1 MNSEENGPGANCN
14 QSFGDD
20 NVSNYSGN
28 SHVSAR
34 PDMQSNIEEEEQEE
48 DEQPIRVRD
57 MINLYNFATQK
68 NQELAQAKSIYFGAN
83 MKGTQMDISDME
95 ASQQQQQLQQL
106 PQRTQECCDGI
117 YLNVPDN
124 DGQPGGS
131 HIYKSK
137 PGNFHLTTSDD
148 QTSMHQSLQ
157 GDGAGGESIEKSYQS
172 KTTIRRTEQGVRI
185 IIDIF
190 FDKQEHD
197 IDIIGSRVETDIPES
212 RILADFQ
219 QHSLAMRS
227 QQINQ
232 SPNV

>member
-1 MNSEENGPGANCN
+1 MNSKENGLGMNCN
-14 QSFGDD
+14 QSYQDD
-20 NVSNYSGN
+20 NCSNCSGD
-28 SHVSAR
+28 SHGSAR
-34 PDMQSNIEEEEQEE
+34 LDMEPNVEE
-48 DEQPIRVRD
+48 EQPIRVRD
-57 MINLYNFATQK
+57 MINLYNFAQQK
-68 NQELAQAKSIYFGAN
+68 NQELAQAKSVYFGSN
-83 MKGTQMDISDME
+83 LKGNGHEME
-95 ASQQQQQLQQL
+95 TVQQE
-106 PQRTQECCDGI
+106 QECCDGI
-117 YLNVPDN
+117 YLKAPAIDS
-124 DGQPGGS
+124 QPGGS
-131 HIYKSK
+131 NHYNSK
-137 PGNFHLTTSDD
+137 PGTFRLTTSDD

-190 FDKQEHD
+190 FDKQDND

-212 RILADFQ
+212 RILAEFQ

>member
-1 MNSEENGPGANCN
+1 MNSKENGPGANCN
-14 QSFGDD
+14 QSFDDD
-20 NVSNYSGN
+20 NCSNYSGN

-34 PDMQSNIEEEEQEE
+34 PGPDMHSSIEGEEE

-57 MINLYNFATQK
+57 MINLYNYATQK
-68 NQELAQAKSIYFGAN
+68 NQELAQAKSIYFGSN
-83 MKGTQMDISDME
+83 MKGIDME
-95 ASQQQQQLQQL
+95 AAQQQQQLQQE
-106 PQRTQECCDGI
+106 QECCNGI
-117 YLNVPDN
+117 YLNVPVN
-124 DGQPGGS
+124 DSQQPGGS
-131 HIYKSK
+131 HVYKSK

-148 QTSMHQSLQ
+148 QTSMQQSLQ

-212 RILADFQ
+212 RILAEFQ

-227 QQINQ
+227 QQLKSNQ